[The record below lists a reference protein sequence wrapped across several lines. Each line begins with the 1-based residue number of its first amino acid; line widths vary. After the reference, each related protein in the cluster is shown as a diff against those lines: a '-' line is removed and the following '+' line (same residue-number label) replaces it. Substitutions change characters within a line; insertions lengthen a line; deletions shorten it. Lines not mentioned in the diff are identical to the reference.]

1 MTVQEH
7 ETPLAGEVSQNTQ
20 KNTDAQ
26 IFAQF
31 VPDRKALE
39 TARARL
45 LMLGR
50 TLTVSRRAG
59 DGRHTWTICRWGQCR
74 HRSHW
79 NDVLALLTQLEDAR

>member
-1 MTVQEH
+1 MTAEKH
-7 ETPLAGEVSQNTQ
+7 ETPLAGEVSQTTKQ
-20 KNTDAQ
+20 TTDAQ

-39 TARARL
+39 TARARFL
-45 LMLGR
+45 LLGR

-59 DGRHTWTICRWGQCR
+59 DGLHTWAICRWNQCR
-74 HRSHW
+74 HLSHW